1 MPRYTARSRR
11 LLMNHEAVFYH
22 IGGVMMEDEEKR
34 RYWVND
40 PPGWYFWSGV
50 RAGARRLHGPY
61 DSREQADGQVE
72 SFQADEEYA
81 HAVCADAARQS
92 QRNVIVQRIFDLF
105 SAR

>member
-1 MPRYTARSRR
+1 MHQ
-11 LLMNHEAVFYH
+11 NAVFYH

-34 RYWVND
+34 RNWAND

-61 DSREQADGQVE
+61 DSREQADEEVE
-72 SFQADEEYA
+72 SFRSDEAYA
-81 HAVCADAARQS
+81 HAMCVDAARQP
-92 QRNVIVQRIFDLF
+92 QRNPIVQRIFGLF